1 MYLPWLLGCHDY
13 KHECTCLGVLS
24 STMTNKISLICCHII
39 QGTKA
44 TKLLALVPWVS
55 QLRKTRPGTLNK
67 AMTNNISPIWCHIT
81 QGNKETCLSS
91 LGIMMASNT
100 LSCAIANMF
109 NLICCR
115 IAISAKAT
123 KCTCLGCL
131 AS

>member
-1 MYLPWLLGCHDY
+1 
-13 KHECTCLGVLS
+13 
-24 STMTNKISLICCHII
+24 MTNKISLICCHII

-81 QGNKETCLSS
+81 QGTKETCLSS
-91 LGIMMASNT
+91 LASKT
-100 LSCAIANMF
+100 LSSAIANMF
-109 NLICCR
+109 NLICCY
-115 IAISAKAT
+115 IAIGAKAT
-123 KCTCLGCL
+123 KCTCLGFL